1 MKHRL
6 VEKPHP
12 EKKKHGN
19 HYLKDAKKK
28 RIQQP
33 VANTIG
39 VNYIQA
45 YLHL

>member
-12 EKKKHGN
+12 EKKTWEPLSQGC
-19 HYLKDAKKK
+19 KKK